1 MERHGSESY
10 FVIGEGLL
18 AESAGGR
25 VSALEATVAAAPPFR
40 FSRMGPSG
48 AGKQLPEG
56 ARKKTGI
63 AMTEG
68 GGGASQ
74 LPAGFTYLGQFVDHD
89 MTFDKTEVMLGEN
102 VSPVD
107 LLQGRSPSLD
117 LDSLY
122 GAGPLD
128 PGSAKFYEP
137 DGLHL
142 KLGRTVAIGG
152 DAARDGFDLP
162 RGAGTT
168 NKAKRKA
175 VIPDHRNDE
184 NLVVASTHL
193 AFIRF
198 HNRIVDSLPASTPP
212 AMRFA
217 KARELAT
224 KHYQWMLRHDYL
236 PRICAPAVLNN
247 VFNSGRKAFEV
258 GANPTDVPTMPIEFS
273 VAAFRLGHSMVRQAY
288 NWNARFDDGGGSLDL
303 LFLFSGTSGD
313 FAGDLALPSN
323 WIADFRR
330 LYDFKEAGR
339 NDLAVPAGKFNRAMR
354 IDTTLVNPLRNL
366 PGGSFGGPQVPFDDV
381 RANLAFRNLT
391 RARMVR
397 LATGQQMARFLRNRG
412 VNVTALTRTQ
422 IKNGSNGADLGGL
435 TEPQR
440 KALLRDT
447 PLWFYILRE
456 AELNGGKLKGV
467 GARIVAE
474 TFHRA
479 IEGSSVS
486 IVRDPAWRPTLGP
499 DSSTFRMVD
508 LLLFAFEGK
517 KSLLAPLG

>member
-10 FVIGEGLL
+10 FVLGEGLL
-18 AESAGGR
+18 DESAGGR
-25 VSALEATVAAAPPFR
+25 AGALAATAAPPFR
-40 FSRMGPSG
+40 FSRMGPGG
-48 AGKQLPEG
+48 AGRQLPEPTR
-56 ARKKTGI
+56 RKAGV

-74 LPAGFTYLGQFVDHD
+74 VPAGFTYLGQFVDHD
-89 MTFDKTEVMLGEN
+89 MTFDKTDVMLGQN

-128 PGSAKFYEP
+128 PGSARFYEA
-137 DGLHL
+137 DGVHL
-142 KLGRTVAIGG
+142 KLGETVAIGG
-152 DAARDGFDLP
+152 DAAMDGFDLP
-162 RGAGTT
+162 RGEGTT
-168 NKAKRKA
+168 NAAKRKA
-175 VIPDHRNDE
+175 VIPDFRNDE
-184 NLVVASTHL
+184 NLAVASTHL

-198 HNRIVDSLPASTPP
+198 HNRIVDTLPAATPP

-217 KARELAT
+217 QARELAT

-236 PRICAPAVLNN
+236 TRICAPGVLSN
-247 VFNSGRKAFEV
+247 VFNNGRKAFEV
-258 GANPTDVPTMPIEFS
+258 GAAPTDVPTMPIEFS
-273 VAAFRLGHSMVRQAY
+273 VAAFRLGHAMVRQNY
-288 NWNARFDDGGGSLDL
+288 NWNARFDNGGGSLDL
-303 LFLFSGTSGD
+303 LFLFSGTSGN
-313 FAGDLALPSN
+313 FAGEQRLPSN

-339 NDLAVPAGKFNRAMR
+339 ADLAVPAGKFNRAMR
-354 IDTTLVNPLRNL
+354 IDTTLVNPLANL
-366 PGGSFGGPQVPFDDV
+366 PAGSFGGPQVPFDDK

-391 RARMVR
+391 RAKMVR
-397 LATGQQMARFLRNRG
+397 LATGQQMARFLKNRG
-412 VNVTALTRTQ
+412 VNLTALTRTQ
-422 IKNGSNGADLGGL
+422 IKNGSNGADLGTL
-435 TEPQR
+435 TQPQR
-440 KALLRDT
+440 QALLKDT

-467 GARIVAE
+467 GGRIVAE

-479 IEGSSVS
+479 IEGSSAS

-499 DSSTFRMVD
+499 DSNTFRMVD

-517 KSLLAPLG
+517 KALLAPLG